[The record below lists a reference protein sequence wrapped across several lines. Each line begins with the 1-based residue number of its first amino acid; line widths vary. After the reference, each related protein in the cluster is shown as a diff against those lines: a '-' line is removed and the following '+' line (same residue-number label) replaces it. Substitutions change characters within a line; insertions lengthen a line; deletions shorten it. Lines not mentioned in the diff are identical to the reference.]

1 MIAGSGS
8 APRSPA
14 RAAASAAL
22 RTSGEAGVEAGFADE
37 LSFAEPLVRIAARA
51 IARGWNI
58 SLLGCLSTE
67 LFING
72 LLVTELCIRRLFISR
87 RITKVISALNPEVV
101 FWRVWRG

>member
-58 SLLGCLSTE
+58 SLLGCLSTGC
-67 LFING
+67 LSTDC
-72 LLVTELCIRRLFISR
+72 LLTGCLLPSCVFADCLLAGASP
-87 RITKVISALNPEVV
+87 KSSAP
-101 FWRVWRG
+101 

>member
-58 SLLGCLSTE
+58 SLLGCLSTGS
-67 LFING
+67 F
-72 LLVTELCIRRLFISR
+72 VTELCIRRLFISR